1 MRNIL
6 LTISLIF
13 AVTSASSA
21 VFVLKEEQWNAMSD
35 EQKNAYVVG
44 AIDLMTLSMFQMPP
58 KDKVTEEQKAWN
70 QCLRDSFDNYST
82 KIVQLVDQKYNEL
95 EPTEWVTPSYILF
108 LVLSDFCSF
117 DKLKQ

>member
-1 MRNIL
+1 MKQIL

-21 VFVLKEEQWNAMSD
+21 VFVLKE

-95 EPTEWVTPSYILF
+95 EPTEWVTPSYLLF
-108 LVLSDFCSF
+108 LVLSDYCSF
-117 DKLKQ
+117 DKPKQ